1 MYILFCLQTAP
12 IDLKVIS
19 QVLVEVQTFIR
30 WNETLV
36 LLVRQ
41 PDGIDLMSSLMLL
54 LLTLVLVKIIHLYLP
69 NHF

>member
-1 MYILFCLQTAP
+1 MYVLFCLQTGP

-19 QVLVEVQTFIR
+19 QILVEVQTFIR

-41 PDGIDLMSSLMLL
+41 PDGTDLMSSLMLL
-54 LLTLVLVKIIHLYLP
+54 FLTLVLVKIIHLYLP